1 MTKVVLLDF
10 PLIASIFLVLR
21 AYIKDKRSKT
31 VVKRL
36 RLSWAKL
43 KLGQKLQLKL
53 KLKLGVE
60 FVVELGV

>member
-21 AYIKDKRSKT
+21 AHIKDKRSKT

-53 KLKLGVE
+53 KLTLGVE
-60 FVVELGV
+60 FVVEVGV